1 MCCGS
6 HTQQSKQCLKALI
19 ALDTLWLHSWHVVNW
34 AFCSNTDYIK
44 RYATD
49 EVLRQSEEDSSSS
62 ASEMSD
68 LSDDEIQDMEL

>member
-1 MCCGS
+1 MLWLTPLNNQNIAS
-6 HTQQSKQCLKALI
+6 KALV
-19 ALDTLWLHSWHVVNW
+19 ARHSGCNPGMFLFVPY
-34 AFCSNTDYIK
+34 TDYIK

-49 EVLRQSEEDSSSS
+49 DALRQSEEDSSSS